1 MKRPILTAVSAAV
14 LVIFS
19 ASVPATETATE
30 GGRRAVESPQPPE
43 TSTPP
48 INARTTDDPLQT
60 ARKPDE
66 TPFSEIK
73 ILPSF

>member
-1 MKRPILTAVSAAV
+1 MKRPILTAALTVV
-14 LVIFS
+14 LVVFS
-19 ASVPATETATE
+19 VSVSATETAADREHNITE
-30 GGRRAVESPQPPE
+30 TPQRSELPAPP
-43 TSTPP
+43 TDVH
-48 INARTTDDPLQT
+48 TTDDPLQT

>member
-1 MKRPILTAVSAAV
+1 MKRPILTAALTAV
-14 LVIFS
+14 LVMFS
-19 ASVPATETATE
+19 ASVSATETAADRERNITE
-30 GGRRAVESPQPPE
+30 TPQQSEPSAPP
-43 TSTPP
+43 TD
-48 INARTTDDPLQT
+48 ARTANDNLQT

>member
-1 MKRPILTAVSAAV
+1 MKRPILTATLTAV

-19 ASVPATETATE
+19 VSVSVAETTVDRERNIPEAPQRSELPAPPTDA
-30 GGRRAVESPQPPE
+30 RA
-43 TSTPP
+43 
-48 INARTTDDPLQT
+48 TDDPLQT

>member
-1 MKRPILTAVSAAV
+1 MKRPILTAALTAV

-19 ASVPATETATE
+19 VSVSVAETAADRE
-30 GGRRAVESPQPPE
+30 RSIPE
-43 TSTPP
+43 TPQQSELPVLPTD
-48 INARTTDDPLQT
+48 ARATDDPLQT

-66 TPFSEIK
+66 TPFNEIK